1 MSTHVLLMENS
12 DVTSTFNH
20 PLSHYP
26 ALGIFVLIVVVK
38 FLSLTGLVQGVCMC

>member
-12 DVTSTFNH
+12 DVNSTSNH

-26 ALGIFVLIVVVK
+26 ALGVFVLIVVVI
-38 FLSLTGLVQGVCMC
+38 FLSLMGMM